1 MKPME
6 LAAIMALTD
15 AGKHASRLENQTS
28 ASPISALR
36 SSFLPGEG
44 GNHAR
49 YDNEY
54 FTARFLEAEQ
64 MVDAVERDLRLGRG
78 VQIEQ
83 YAILCSLSYQKKEPF
98 YQLF

>member
-6 LAAIMALTD
+6 LAVIVALTD

-44 GNHAR
+44 AKRGGAS
-49 YDNEY
+49 
-54 FTARFLEAEQ
+54 LLK
-64 MVDAVERDLRLGRG
+64 ERRIKGVRL
-78 VQIEQ
+78 IN
-83 YAILCSLSYQKKEPF
+83 KKGSEDSNPRP
-98 YQLF
+98 LFGQPKLI